1 MGAGNV
7 TAPQWRVKCQERY
20 GFDPLEKVDV
30 ITAPT
35 FDDSVDPPTKKRYRT
50 GEDMLFQVADNTCQ
64 GDPEDASRKILQDF
78 RAGRMGPVCL
88 QVAPRTE
95 EDDGQV
101 HVPVGRMYGISQED
115 IDGITRQQEE
125 LIHQE
130 RLERAQRAV
139 QVAKERGLELPPT
152 VAEDNAKDLDSDNS
166 EPNINDS
173 KRDDD
178 SIGKGLFDGW

>member
-1 MGAGNV
+1 
-7 TAPQWRVKCQERY
+7 
-20 GFDPLEKVDV
+20 
-30 ITAPT
+30 
-35 FDDSVDPPTKKRYRT
+35 
-50 GEDMLFQVADNTCQ
+50 
-64 GDPEDASRKILQDF
+64 
-78 RAGRMGPVCL
+78 
-88 QVAPRTE
+88 
-95 EDDGQV
+95 
-101 HVPVGRMYGISQED
+101 MYGISQGD